1 MINLL
6 LLKKFTKTF
15 SRKNLYLFLDDE
27 IDKIVSENNNIL
39 NIGSGGEIQDKLS
52 TLNINNTLTS
62 IDVDEK
68 RNPDIVMDAM
78 DLKFESNQFDYI
90 FMMEVLEHIKEPHR
104 AISEVFRVLKNDGIL
119 ILSTPFIFPIH
130 DQPYDFFRFTR
141 FGLEYLFRDFQ
152 NIIIN
157 ERNSYLESV
166 GVLLWRLFFTKSK
179 KLKIIGLIFLPLIFL
194 FQIMTILLSKIDNSV
209 NATTGYFCVVKK

>member
-39 NIGSGGEIQDKLS
+39 NIGSGGEIQDKIS
-52 TLNINNTLTS
+52 TLNVNNTLTS

-68 RNPDIVMDAM
+68 RSPDIVMDAM

-157 ERNSYLESV
+157 ERNNYLESV

-194 FQIMTILLSKIDNSV
+194 FQIMAILLSKIDNSV